1 MQGHTDF
8 DNIYILGEK
17 NNMNKLNLFGEGAIL
32 MNEYFSITL
41 HLSEEGTD
49 YFSDKFSD
57 ELQEFKKYKVQE
69 GITEFYMDLSIAYNP
84 DSTIDDLPI
93 YCISYGIYS
102 KEYGINIDR
111 TVTIQPDSETEKFI
125 KIEVLKEMKRYSIEM
140 LKEHQRRYIQE
151 VKNK

>member
-1 MQGHTDF
+1 
-8 DNIYILGEK
+8 
-17 NNMNKLNLFGEGAIL
+17 MNKLNLFGEDAIL

-57 ELQEFKKYKVQE
+57 ELQEFKKYKQELKKYKVQE
-69 GITEFYMDLSIAYNP
+69 EGTTEIYMNLSIAYNP
-84 DSTIDDLPI
+84 DSTIDELPI

-102 KEYGINIDR
+102 KEYGIDIDR

-125 KIEVLKEMKRYSIEM
+125 KIEVLKEIKRYTYE
-140 LKEHQRRYIQE
+140 LL
-151 VKNK
+151 NC